1 MFKKMNIKLKKI
13 KNNKVTKKWV
23 KWLNDKEVTK
33 YSKNRFMR
41 HTVSSQ
47 ENYLKKKLRSKNI
60 FLFKILFNN
69 LHIGVIEIGKI
80 NGKRSCHISY
90 MIGEKSYWNK
100 GIGSKVIK
108 NIKKIIFNNLK
119 IKRIYAGLNEKN
131 KASFYIL
138 KKNDF
143 KIYKKTA
150 NSMKFGSKRVAKIT
164 LLAKNNQK
172 KL

>member
-1 MFKKMNIKLKKI
+1 MFKKMNIKLKRI
-13 KNNKVTKKWV
+13 ENNKVTKKWV

-41 HTVSSQ
+41 HTISSQ

-108 NIKKIIFNNLK
+108 KIKKIIFKVNKNLFL
-119 IKRIYAGLNEKN
+119 IK
-131 KASFYIL
+131 SFKFL
-138 KKNDF
+138 RKKN
-143 KIYKKTA
+143 IPIPI
-150 NSMKFGSKRVAKIT
+150 KIT
-164 LLAKNNQK
+164 L
-172 KL
+172 